1 MSFNHTLA
9 QFVIDEAHCIDQ
21 WGFNFRPS
29 YCGLGTLKEYSV
41 PIVALTGTATKRTV
55 HIIVSQLKMDN
66 PVIIEQSFLRPCLT
80 YSVVTK
86 KSSAKN
92 DITEL
97 IKEEFSEMC
106 GIVYCCE
113 RRDTIDMAYTLKSKG
128 INATCFHGALDPFEK
143 KVNSSAWLE
152 GRALVI
158 CATSAF
164 GMGIDKRDVRF
175 VIHLTIPKSPEEYY
189 QEAGSAGRDGA
200 PASCIIFFKFED
212 GVKNLRMIS
221 TLHDNEHKNLA
232 HESLNAMTMYCIS
245 SNCRTQ
251 LLLQYFGEK
260 AQACNNCDNCKN
272 PNHHESIEASN
283 DANNIVQCVEGM
295 LKINKKVTLKALVL
309 TFPGSK
315 RKEITQNKFN
325 ELQYFGCGKKKF
337 SFQTASAFVQL
348 LITKNILK
356 EIIPSCNDVPKN
368 ATISV
373 GDGANALLNGE
384 ITVTR

>member
-1 MSFNHTLA
+1 
-9 QFVIDEAHCIDQ
+9 
-21 WGFNFRPS
+21 
-29 YCGLGTLKEYSV
+29 
-41 PIVALTGTATKRTV
+41 
-55 HIIVSQLKMDN
+55 
-66 PVIIEQSFLRPCLT
+66 
-80 YSVVTK
+80 
-86 KSSAKN
+86 
-92 DITEL
+92 
-97 IKEEFSEMC
+97 
-106 GIVYCCE
+106 
-113 RRDTIDMAYTLKSKG
+113 
-128 INATCFHGALDPFEK
+128 
-143 KVNSSAWLE
+143 
-152 GRALVI
+152 
-158 CATSAF
+158 
-164 GMGIDKRDVRF
+164 MGIDKRDVRF

-189 QEAGSAGRDGA
+189 QEAGRAGRDGA

-212 GVKNLRMIS
+212 RVKNLRMIS
-221 TLHDNEHKNLA
+221 TLDDNEHKNLA

-260 AQACNNCDNCKN
+260 TQACNNCDNCKN

-309 TFPGSK
+309 TFLGSK

-337 SFQTASAFVQL
+337 SFQTASVFVQL

-356 EIIPSCNDVPKN
+356 EIIPSCNDVAKN